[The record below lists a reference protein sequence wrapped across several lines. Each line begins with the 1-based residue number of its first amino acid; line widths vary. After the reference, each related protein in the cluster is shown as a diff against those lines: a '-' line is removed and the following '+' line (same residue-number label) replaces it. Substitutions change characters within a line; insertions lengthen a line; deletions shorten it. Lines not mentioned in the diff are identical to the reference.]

1 MNYKSPINWFGGK
14 YYMANDIINLFP
26 KHRVYVEVFGGAG
39 HILFKKEPSV
49 IEVYNDIDSGLY
61 LFFKIL
67 RDENKANLL
76 KQKLDLTPYSREEFY
91 HCRDTWRDEQ
101 DDIEKVRKW
110 YVTAMQSFS
119 TNFSTWSH
127 SKSKSRRGMSQA
139 VSQWLGKIEDNLPK
153 AVERLKV
160 VQIENMDYKDLLKKY
175 DGEDT
180 LFYLDPPYIHKTR
193 KMTYQYAHEMED
205 EQHEEMIDILLHIK
219 GKAILSGYDNEIY
232 NKLLNNGWKRVFL
245 GEYDKRSEKAIN
257 ESRSKGQ
264 EFVWINY
271 DIQNIAYKAI

>member
-1 MNYKSPINWFGGK
+1 MSYKSPINWFGGK
-14 YYMANDIINLFP
+14 YYMANDIIKLFP
-26 KHRVYVEVFGGAG
+26 KHKVYVEVFGGAG

-101 DDIEKVRKW
+101 DDIKKVRKW

>member
-1 MNYKSPINWFGGK
+1 MSYKSPIKWFGGK
-14 YYMANDIINLFP
+14 YYMANDIIKLFP
-26 KHRVYVEVFGGAG
+26 KHKVYVEVFGGAG
-39 HILFKKEPSV
+39 HILFKKEPSE

-67 RDENKANLL
+67 RDENKANIL

-101 DDIEKVRKW
+101 DEIEKVRKW

-119 TNFSTWSH
+119 ANFSSWSY
-127 SKSKSRRGMSQA
+127 SKSSSGRGMSRN
-139 VSQWLGKIEDNLPK
+139 VSEWLGKIEDNLPK

-193 KMTYQYAHEMED
+193 TSTRQYAHEMED

>member
-14 YYMANDIINLFP
+14 YYMANDIIRLFP
-26 KHRVYVEVFGGAG
+26 KHKVYVEVFGGAG
-39 HILFKKEPSV
+39 HILFKKEPSE

-67 RDENKANLL
+67 RDENKANIL

-119 TNFSTWSH
+119 AKFSTWSH

-153 AVERLKV
+153 VVERLKV

-175 DGEDT
+175 DGEDA

-193 KMTYQYAHEMED
+193 TSTYRYAHEMED

-232 NKLLNNGWKRVFL
+232 NKLLNNGWKKVFL

>member
-1 MNYKSPINWFGGK
+1 MSYKSPINWFGGK
-14 YYMANDIINLFP
+14 YYMANDIIRLFP
-26 KHRVYVEVFGGAG
+26 KHKVYVEVFGGAG
-39 HILFKKEPSV
+39 HILFKKEPSE

-67 RDENKANLL
+67 RDENKANIL

-119 TNFSTWSH
+119 AKFSTWSY
-127 SKSKSRRGMSQA
+127 SKSSSGRGMSRA

-175 DGEDT
+175 DGEDA
-180 LFYLDPPYIHKTR
+180 LFYLDPPYVHKTR
-193 KMTYQYAHEMED
+193 TSTYRYAHEMED

-232 NKLLNNGWKRVFL
+232 NKLLDNGWRKMFL

-257 ESRSKGQ
+257 ESRNKGK
-264 EFVWINY
+264 EFIWINY
-271 DIQNIAYKAI
+271 DIQDIVRKII